1 MFADANTSALAP
13 PAISSFNSPD
23 APNFACTLKGTDFSN
38 AWLTS
43 ASAPR
48 RLPAACSRTVS
59 DAAAGDMSKPVI
71 VAINANPFF
80 STVTPHRKSAENVVA
95 AILRY
100 CSHEV
105 LMAVH

>member
-71 VAINANPFF
+71 VAINANTFF
-80 STVTPHRKSAENVVA
+80 STVTPPIRIRGGCCN
-95 AILRY
+95 RY
-100 CSHEV
+100 
-105 LMAVH
+105 LALLQP